1 MTKKKCGRCQVV
13 LDYSKFAKNKA
24 RRDGLQSHCPPINF
38 LAAVRGLPE
47 CTRDYVN
54 GEQKGY
60 VKFCL
65 LLFEIGLQIG
75 YRFLKK
81 S

>member
-1 MTKKKCGRCQVV
+1 MEGVKLYLIILNLQKI
-13 LDYSKFAKNKA
+13 
-24 RRDGLQSHCPPINF
+24 RRGGMGYNLISPINF